1 MRATLQ
7 SLKSRF
13 MYLVW
18 EIDEDKF
25 SSLQRPGIIALR
37 IIYLLIRDLKEGQLN
52 LRAMGLVYT
61 TLLAM
66 VPLIAVSFS
75 VLKGFGVHNQVEPL
89 LLGVMEPLGE
99 QGVEITNKIIGF
111 VDNIKAGILGSLGLA
126 FLIYTVV
133 SLLQKI
139 ERAFN
144 FTWRVTTHRPLSQ
157 RFSDYITLILI
168 GPVLIFS
175 ALGMKASVANIE
187 LLKKVMEVE
196 AIGLAFNLVGYLVPF
211 LLIVTIFTLV
221 YKLVPNVNVGIK
233 PAFIGAVVAG
243 LLWETS
249 SWAFA
254 NFVVGSTKYTAIY
267 SAFATLI
274 IFMIWLYLNWLILLI
289 GCSVA
294 FYYQYPEQ
302 RTLRPRTIVLSN
314 RLREK
319 LSLYIMIL
327 VARNFYQHKQA
338 WTLDALIKRLN
349 ISGDICESL
358 VNYLLAAGL
367 LIRTADEPVTYVPG
381 YAIERITIKDII
393 SSVRKSG
400 ESETFSIETL
410 PKDQVVNSIF
420 SEVEDAINKQLDSTT
435 LYELSLTHSS
445 KP

>member
-37 IIYLLIRDLKEGQLN
+37 IIYLIIRDLKEGQLN

-187 LLKKVMEVE
+187 LLQKVMEVE

-233 PAFIGAVVAG
+233 PAIIGAVVAG

-400 ESETFSIETL
+400 ESETFSTETL